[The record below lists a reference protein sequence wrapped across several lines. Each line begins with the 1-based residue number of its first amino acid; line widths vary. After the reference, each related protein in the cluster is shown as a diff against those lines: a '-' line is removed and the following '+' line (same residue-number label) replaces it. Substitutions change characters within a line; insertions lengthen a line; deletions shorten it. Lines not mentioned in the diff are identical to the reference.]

1 VNDYID
7 ARALQRQRR
16 HVGLHQRQ
24 PDGHTGFVYLQFA
37 NQDARLHGFDLSGFA
52 DLGKQCA
59 VGPVHPER
67 HAQLRATARTAPR
80 ATTSTTSC
88 R

>member
-1 VNDYID
+1 MSACTSANLT
-7 ARALQRQRR
+7 AN
-16 HVGLHQRQ
+16 
-24 PDGHTGFVYLQFA
+24 TGFVYLRFA

-52 DLGKQCA
+52 DLGKS
-59 VGPVHPER
+59 
-67 HAQLRATARTAPR
+67 AQWGQFTLSGMLNYRATARTAPR